1 MDVDSLSLKVW
12 RLHPSSCRV
21 ERAEKTL
28 NSTAHRGGVRYCGP
42 FTNANA
48 AGWWLYPPVDV
59 DITWRGGREFE
70 YELLTPYDDVDY
82 HLIRFLLDDDDR
94 DHVDKW
100 CTPGGRT
107 KFTWGLLEEGVVQI
121 WTGCIFATPPGWGL
135 HIRSPVN
142 VAPEPYHVMEAII
155 ETDWLHY
162 DVWVNVVFDR
172 PNETVS
178 LRRDSWP
185 PLAQIVPV
193 PHQTYDTRWRH
204 DEETINRNSEEA
216 AEVFDYFVQ
225 YNRKKFAGT
234 GTVPIP
240 ESNPPA
246 TKDSSTYYKERKRRL
261 KGDAA

>member
-1 MDVDSLSLKVW
+1 VDVDSLSLKVW

-155 ETDWLHY
+155 
-162 DVWVNVVFDR
+162 
-172 PNETVS
+172 
-178 LRRDSWP
+178 
-185 PLAQIVPV
+185 
-193 PHQTYDTRWRH
+193 
-204 DEETINRNSEEA
+204 
-216 AEVFDYFVQ
+216 
-225 YNRKKFAGT
+225 
-234 GTVPIP
+234 
-240 ESNPPA
+240 
-246 TKDSSTYYKERKRRL
+246 
-261 KGDAA
+261 